1 MLRRR
6 LTIGVLA
13 VLAAWVLTSC
23 GSSKPSSTSNTGTL
37 FTFIGDTPLCDI
49 LSTRMTVEGLT
60 VSQQGGGGASAIIS
74 SSSSFRLNLGDL
86 RDSSTVLGLTNP
98 PQGTY
103 TQGTLSLSI
112 LQLGVYNPLVS
123 PPTTTVTAQLS
134 TTSPTFTLNP
144 PLTIITGKVSALQID
159 FDTSRSVQL
168 SPASGGGFNAAAQPV
183 FTATVLTADP
193 VTGFGEWDDLT
204 GFVRTVNPSST
215 NPTFIGGFLMQFL
228 SGSLPAGPAV
238 TVSYTSS
245 TVMYG
250 APALNQLLTGSFVDV
265 DAYLDP
271 NGNLVA
277 KTVEVEDQEDITDNK
292 TAMIGLVT
300 ALTKDANNNLTGFD
314 LWVREEDPDAS
325 SSIAADS
332 IVNVN
337 VSPAT
342 TYQFSSRSANFANLT
357 FDSTA
362 LALGQEVVV
371 HGPFHVQSGQP
382 ISVAADKVYLKLQ
395 AVQGSSGALLQL
407 GSDNKTGAFQLNPC
421 CTLLQSSP
429 IYVLTNNETSF
440 LNMAGL
446 SDLSTQASLIIR
458 GLPFFQPQGGAIQG
472 TPVPPGTLVV
482 LAKQVHRLQ

>member
-1 MLRRR
+1 MLKRR

-13 VLAAWVLTSC
+13 VLAGGVLLSC
-23 GSSKPSSTSNTGTL
+23 GSSSSTSTSNTGTL
-37 FTFIGDTPLCDI
+37 FTFIGDTPMCDI
-49 LSTRMTVEGLT
+49 LSTRMTVSGLT

-74 SSSSFRLNLGDL
+74 SSSSLRLNLGDL

-98 PQGTY
+98 PAGTY
-103 TQGTLSLSI
+103 TQGTFSLSL

-123 PPTTTVTAQLS
+123 PPTTTVTAKLS
-134 TTSPTFTLNP
+134 TSSPTFTLDP
-144 PLTIITGKVSALQID
+144 PLTITVGKVSALQID
-159 FDTSRSVQL
+159 FDTSRSVLL
-168 SPASGGGFNAAAQPV
+168 SQTSGGGFNATAQPV
-183 FTATVLTADP
+183 FTGTVLTADP

-238 TVSYTSS
+238 TVSYTSN

-271 NGNLVA
+271 NGNLIA
-277 KTVEVEDQEDITDNK
+277 KTVEVEDQEDVADDK
-292 TAMIGLVT
+292 TALIGLVT
-300 ALTKDANNNLTGFD
+300 ALTQDANNNLTGFN

-325 SSIAADS
+325 SGIAIDS

-342 TYQFSSRSANFANLT
+342 AYQFSSRSVNFANLT

-362 LALGQEVVV
+362 LAVGQEVVV
-371 HGPFHVQSGQP
+371 HGPFHVQTGQP
-382 ISVAADKVYLKLQ
+382 VSVAADKVYLKLQ
-395 AVQGSSGALLQL
+395 ALQGSSGALLQV

-421 CTLLQSSP
+421 CTLLQSSA

-446 SDLSTQASLIIR
+446 SDLSTQASLIVR
-458 GLPFFQPQGGAIQG
+458 GLPFFQPRGGTILG
-472 TPVPPGTLVV
+472 VSVPPGTLVV